1 LSLPDDLLAMIAT
14 AVYDPYDHAA
24 HAALVTTC
32 RRLHAVGMGVPTVL
46 AIPAERHVRPRLFRD
61 ATVSPRLRRA
71 PLPARAVVE
80 TVGHALASPRR
91 RAALATAVES
101 VARYTRRLAAA
112 DARVTALR
120 LGLLPDG
127 GDGNGLEAV
136 LYGLLL
142 PSLAGLRLSEVTVV
156 GLAARAVGGAA
167 FPSARLRVLRLTHVA
182 VADAPSNR
190 GVAALLD
197 AHAATLE
204 VVATRFAG
212 DRQMGAPAPVHGWL
226 AEWLT
231 AAVLAPGG
239 GGVSGM
245 RTLPALRELR
255 CEVATFGRD
264 DGAALAAAA
273 PYLERL
279 HLDDTLLRVDA
290 FQGMGLPELPHLS
303 SVRLFSVDWDG
314 PTLDLAV
321 LCRGRSLDELWLPA
335 VAGRPPPLRW
345 VVDAVNTGAALPASL
360 HLGWYENSDGWL
372 LYTDADLWGL
382 VSSLPYH
389 AATIHDRRLWPLTA
403 FDRLAALEVGL
414 AHGLASGASIEIL
427 TLLPSL
433 RELSLFYPEGEEAPG
448 PIFPAVWPPF
458 PALVRLR
465 VGLQYRGSPQPAT
478 AFWQCWTAG
487 SGTSALEA
495 AAVWDFSRPPAL
507 SLLSRAEI
515 VAVAPRHPR
524 LRSLVWRTEDPVDCA
539 WLAPD
544 DDDAD
549 ASATGTT
556 AAEVVAWLREA
567 APGLCVSWWE
577 ENQFSTTRPYF

>member
-1 LSLPDDLLAMIAT
+1 MIAA

-24 HAALVTTC
+24 HAALVATC

-46 AIPAERHVRPRLFRD
+46 AIPAERHVRPRLFRN
-61 ATVSPRLRRA
+61 ATVVRRPRKAAA
-71 PLPARAVVE
+71 PAAAVAD

-91 RAALATAVES
+91 RVALATAVES

-112 DARVTALR
+112 DARVTTLC
-120 LGLLPDG
+120 LGLLPAG
-127 GDGNGLEAV
+127 GDHAGLEAV

-142 PSLAGLRLSEVTVV
+142 PSLAALRLSEVTVV

-167 FPSARLRVLRLTHVA
+167 FPSARLRVLRLTHVV
-182 VADAPSNR
+182 VADAPSYG

-204 VVATRFAG
+204 VVATRFVLDRPAG
-212 DRQMGAPAPVHGWL
+212 TPALSYGWL
-226 AEWLT
+226 DEWLT
-231 AAVLAPGG
+231 AAVRPPGG
-239 GGVSGM
+239 GTVSGM
-245 RTLPALRELR
+245 RALPALRELR
-255 CEVATFGRD
+255 CEAATFGGA

-273 PYLERL
+273 PWLERL
-279 HLDDTLLRVDA
+279 HLDDTFLQVDA
-290 FQGMGLPELPHLS
+290 FRGMGLPELPHLS
-303 SVRLFSVDWDG
+303 SVRLFSVNWAG
-314 PTLDLAV
+314 PVFDLAV

-335 VAGRPPPLRW
+335 VPDRPPPLRW

-360 HLGWYENSDGWL
+360 HLGCYENSDGWL
-372 LYTDADLWGL
+372 VYTDADVWGL

-389 AATIHDRRLWPLTA
+389 AATIHRRRPCPLA
-403 FDRLAALEVGL
+403 ALDRLTALEVGL
-414 AHGLASGASIEIL
+414 AHGFASGASIETL

-433 RELSLFYPEGEEAPG
+433 RELSLFYPEEAEAPG

-458 PALVRLR
+458 PALVRLC
-465 VGLQYRGSPQPAT
+465 VGLQYRRSPQPAT
-478 AFWQCWTAG
+478 AFWRSWTAG

-495 AAVWDFSRPPAL
+495 VVVWDFSRPPAL

-524 LRSLVWRTEDPVDCA
+524 LRSLVWRTEDPVDCE
-539 WLAPD
+539 WSTPNGGE
-544 DDDAD
+544 AD
-549 ASATGTT
+549 ASPYGTT

-577 ENQFSTTRPYF
+577 EDQFSTTRPYF